1 MAKKGKKN
9 KKDPVQML
17 IIPDLD
23 SKPRNLSVSRT
34 TIMQTAIVI
43 GIFLLGVALLGWAY
57 LSGMDQIKHVKEIS
71 QESKA
76 KDKQIEQL
84 NAEIAEINKRQK
96 EIEKKQEEIKKLM
109 GIKQDKHSRAIRPSG
124 GQGGKEWGVSRSGGG
139 GASRLTRNLARYDK
153 DLDQMLAAV
162 ENDRGFFRA
171 IPNQWPTEGDI
182 SSDYGLRQSP
192 FSSGTSFHD
201 GIDIANDAGTEVVAA
216 ADGMVTFAGYLPV
229 YGRTIIIDHAYGL
242 QTKYGH
248 NSNLLV
254 SAGDKVKKGQ
264 QIAEMGN
271 TGRSTGPH
279 LHFSV
284 YKNGQHQDPKIYLP

>member
-1 MAKKGKKN
+1 MVKKGKN

-23 SKPRNLSVSRT
+23 SKPKNLSISRN

-71 QESKA
+71 QENKA

-84 NAEIAEINKRQK
+84 NTEIAEINKRQE
-96 EIEKKQEEIKKLM
+96 EIERKQEEIKKLM
-109 GIKQDKHSRAIRPSG
+109 GIKQDKHSRLIRPSG
-124 GQGGKEWGVSRSGGG
+124 GQGGKDWGVSRSGGG
-139 GASRLTRNLARYDK
+139 VSRLTSNLGRYDK
-153 DLDQMLAAV
+153 ELDQMMAAV
-162 ENDRGFFRA
+162 KNDRRFFRA
-171 IPNQWPTEGDI
+171 IPNQWPAEGDI
-182 SSDYGLRQSP
+182 SSDYGLRKSP

-201 GIDIANDAGTEVVAA
+201 GIDIANNAGTEVLAA
-216 ADGMVTFAGYLPV
+216 ADGIVTFAGYMPV
-229 YGRTIIIDHAYGL
+229 YGRTIIIDHGYGL

-254 SAGDKVKKGQ
+254 AVGDKVKKGE

-279 LHFSV
+279 LHFSI
-284 YKNGQHQDPKIYLP
+284 YKNGQHQDPKLYLP